1 MNSNNLQKVIREF
14 LSKNR
19 SSFITEANL
28 TPSQLEKREGY
39 IKQLKK
45 NKTQLVKRYG
55 KDAEAVMY
63 GRATNLAKNS
73 TKQMEKQKLKELVR
87 ASLMGKTITEFQ
99 DIEVGADRYEG
110 EQSLSQASSLLDTL
124 ESKLKSH
131 DWWYMMSDD
140 SRAYDK
146 GSQQNQEI
154 KSLIK
159 DLEKIGYGEDAKKLY
174 NEAEPYTDNGI
185 VGNHKL
191 KEDAYELTGST
202 GGKTVSSFKTPTE
215 ANTFKSQNPNI
226 KSIKKLEESPN
237 PLQLKNDLR
246 SLEAERKQVEM
257 DMEQEAEPEGG
268 PISDEYGEILNKLDN
283 KIAKLK
289 SKLNP
294 KSQEKNY
301 DDVKSKIAPQQ
312 PAKSKDIY
320 DRLKDM
326 NFLEELTK
334 EGKKEDVTG
343 DGKIDSKDYLAKRNA
358 AIQKA
363 KGKMNEADMFVTG
376 GSINPELRKKVEQF
390 VKGVAKYY
398 DYSVDDAFLAIMTIL
413 KGGLNKMNED
423 LDLGHEDNEPHM
435 LKGDLYRIGKYAM
448 ELYQIVDGFEGKG
461 EVDFPAWWQ
470 SKITTSMNNMVSA
483 KHYLDF
489 ELKEPAIDNML
500 GVSDNE
506 TPMMNEDEIGKA
518 DILSGE
524 LYKLKGKI
532 QDAYFAKIR
541 KFINMGSYED
551 AEYLLNRV
559 KGQMNEKGLAE
570 TIAKQLKEYSY
581 DDFSGSKLIANT
593 PIPTDI
599 NIFKK
604 FFPTGVA
611 SMSNAKASLQASD
624 NSGIKDRMGRYAP
637 MFAHVQYHEFE
648 DQTGEKYRAHQT
660 QYYNSNFDKQDPNFN
675 PSVTDLTLFKLA
687 SPNGLSKDTNMG
699 SILVKTNDYI
709 KDLDKLNISKRS
721 M

>member
-63 GRATNLAKNS
+63 GRATNLTKNS

-99 DIEVGADRYEG
+99 DIEVGANRYEG

-146 GSQQNQEI
+146 GSQQNREI

-185 VGNHKL
+185 VGYHKL

-226 KSIKKLEESPN
+226 KSIKK
-237 PLQLKNDLR
+237 
-246 SLEAERKQVEM
+246 
-257 DMEQEAEPEGG
+257 
-268 PISDEYGEILNKLDN
+268 
-283 KIAKLK
+283 
-289 SKLNP
+289 
-294 KSQEKNY
+294 
-301 DDVKSKIAPQQ
+301 
-312 PAKSKDIY
+312 
-320 DRLKDM
+320 
-326 NFLEELTK
+326 LEELTK

-435 LKGDLYRIGKYAM
+435 IKGELYRIGKYAM
-448 ELYQIVDGFEGKG
+448 ELYQMVDGFEGKG

-470 SKITTSMNNMVSA
+470 SKITTSMDNMVSA

-489 ELKEPAIDNML
+489 ETKEPSIDSML

-506 TPMMNEDEIGKA
+506 APMMNEDEIGKA
-518 DILSGE
+518 DILSRD

-570 TIAKQLKEYSY
+570 TIAKKLK
-581 DDFSGSKLIANT
+581 SK
-593 PIPTDI
+593 
-599 NIFKK
+599 
-604 FFPTGVA
+604 
-611 SMSNAKASLQASD
+611 
-624 NSGIKDRMGRYAP
+624 
-637 MFAHVQYHEFE
+637 
-648 DQTGEKYRAHQT
+648 
-660 QYYNSNFDKQDPNFN
+660 
-675 PSVTDLTLFKLA
+675 
-687 SPNGLSKDTNMG
+687 
-699 SILVKTNDYI
+699 
-709 KDLDKLNISKRS
+709 
-721 M
+721 

>member
-87 ASLMGKTITEFQ
+87 ASLMGETITEFQ

-185 VGNHKL
+185 VGYHKL

-294 KSQEKNY
+294 KSQEKNP
-301 DDVKSKIAPQQ
+301 KPI
-312 PAKSKDIY
+312 
-320 DRLKDM
+320 LKY
-326 NFLEELTK
+326 F
-334 EGKKEDVTG
+334 
-343 DGKIDSKDYLAKRNA
+343 
-358 AIQKA
+358 
-363 KGKMNEADMFVTG
+363 
-376 GSINPELRKKVEQF
+376 
-390 VKGVAKYY
+390 YY
-398 DYSVDDAFLAIMTIL
+398 DLFFFRFFILFVFFFDFLI
-413 KGGLNKMNED
+413 
-423 LDLGHEDNEPHM
+423 
-435 LKGDLYRIGKYAM
+435 RIFLQYPRR
-448 ELYQIVDGFEGKG
+448 Q
-461 EVDFPAWWQ
+461 Q
-470 SKITTSMNNMVSA
+470 
-483 KHYLDF
+483 
-489 ELKEPAIDNML
+489 
-500 GVSDNE
+500 
-506 TPMMNEDEIGKA
+506 
-518 DILSGE
+518 
-524 LYKLKGKI
+524 
-532 QDAYFAKIR
+532 
-541 KFINMGSYED
+541 
-551 AEYLLNRV
+551 
-559 KGQMNEKGLAE
+559 
-570 TIAKQLKEYSY
+570 
-581 DDFSGSKLIANT
+581 LIANT
-593 PIPTDI
+593 I
-599 NIFKK
+599 
-604 FFPTGVA
+604 
-611 SMSNAKASLQASD
+611 
-624 NSGIKDRMGRYAP
+624 
-637 MFAHVQYHEFE
+637 
-648 DQTGEKYRAHQT
+648 
-660 QYYNSNFDKQDPNFN
+660 
-675 PSVTDLTLFKLA
+675 
-687 SPNGLSKDTNMG
+687 
-699 SILVKTNDYI
+699 
-709 KDLDKLNISKRS
+709 
-721 M
+721 

>member
-146 GSQQNQEI
+146 GSQQNREI

-202 GGKTVSSFKTPTE
+202 GDKTVSSFPNSTE

-237 PLQLKNDLR
+237 PLQLKNDLKA
-246 SLEAERKQVEM
+246 LEAERKQVEM

-294 KSQEKNY
+294 KSQEKKY
-301 DDVKSKIAPQQ
+301 DDVKSKIASQQ
-312 PAKSKDIY
+312 PSKSKDIY

-423 LDLGHEDNEPHM
+423 LDLGHEDDEPHM
-435 LKGDLYRIGKYAM
+435 VKSELYRIGKYAM

-506 TPMMNEDEIGKA
+506 APMMNEDEIGKA

-570 TIAKQLKEYSY
+570 TIAKKLK
-581 DDFSGSKLIANT
+581 SK
-593 PIPTDI
+593 
-599 NIFKK
+599 
-604 FFPTGVA
+604 
-611 SMSNAKASLQASD
+611 
-624 NSGIKDRMGRYAP
+624 
-637 MFAHVQYHEFE
+637 
-648 DQTGEKYRAHQT
+648 
-660 QYYNSNFDKQDPNFN
+660 
-675 PSVTDLTLFKLA
+675 
-687 SPNGLSKDTNMG
+687 
-699 SILVKTNDYI
+699 
-709 KDLDKLNISKRS
+709 
-721 M
+721 

>member
-14 LSKNR
+14 LSENR

-87 ASLMGKTITEFQ
+87 ASLMGETITEFQ

-146 GSQQNQEI
+146 GSQQNREI

-174 NEAEPYTDNGI
+174 NEAEPYTDNSIDGD
-185 VGNHKL
+185 HKL

-423 LDLGHEDNEPHM
+423 IDLGHEDNEPHM
-435 LKGDLYRIGKYAM
+435 VKSELYRIGKYAM

-506 TPMMNEDEIGKA
+506 APMMNEDEIGKA
-518 DILSGE
+518 DILSRD

-532 QDAYFAKIR
+532 QDAYFTKIR

-570 TIAKQLKEYSY
+570 TIAKKLK
-581 DDFSGSKLIANT
+581 SK
-593 PIPTDI
+593 
-599 NIFKK
+599 
-604 FFPTGVA
+604 
-611 SMSNAKASLQASD
+611 
-624 NSGIKDRMGRYAP
+624 
-637 MFAHVQYHEFE
+637 
-648 DQTGEKYRAHQT
+648 
-660 QYYNSNFDKQDPNFN
+660 
-675 PSVTDLTLFKLA
+675 
-687 SPNGLSKDTNMG
+687 
-699 SILVKTNDYI
+699 
-709 KDLDKLNISKRS
+709 
-721 M
+721 

>member
-87 ASLMGKTITEFQ
+87 ASLMGETITEFQ

-146 GSQQNQEI
+146 GSQQNREI

-174 NEAEPYTDNGI
+174 NEAEPYTDNNIDGD
-185 VGNHKL
+185 HKL

-202 GGKTVSSFKTPTE
+202 GDKTVSSFKTSTE
-215 ANTFKSQNPNI
+215 ANTFKSKNPNI

-294 KSQEKNY
+294 KPQEKNY
-301 DDVKSKIAPQQ
+301 DGVKSKIAPQQ

-435 LKGDLYRIGKYAM
+435 IKGELYRIGKYAM
-448 ELYQIVDGFEGKG
+448 ELYQMVDGFEGKG

-489 ELKEPAIDNML
+489 ETKEPSIDSML

-506 TPMMNEDEIGKA
+506 APMMNEDEIGKA
-518 DILSGE
+518 DILSRD
-524 LYKLKGKI
+524 LYKLKGK
-532 QDAYFAKIR
+532 
-541 KFINMGSYED
+541 
-551 AEYLLNRV
+551 
-559 KGQMNEKGLAE
+559 MNEKGLAE
-570 TIAKQLKEYSY
+570 TIAKKFIKE
-581 DDFSGSKLIANT
+581 AEMN
-593 PIPTDI
+593 PIKKVI
-599 NIFKK
+599 NSIFRK
-604 FFPTGVA
+604 
-611 SMSNAKASLQASD
+611 N
-624 NSGIKDRMGRYAP
+624 GIKPTKYYSSDVRGFGRSEGVGYK
-637 MFAHVQYHEFE
+637 HE
-648 DQTGEKYRAHQT
+648 H
-660 QYYNSNFDKQDPNFN
+660 
-675 PSVTDLTLFKLA
+675 
-687 SPNGLSKDTNMG
+687 NGLITFKGLTEETVRDLANQMKDAGVILGIVKEDFIEYDHRKLSK
-699 SILVKTNDYI
+699 
-709 KDLDKLNISKRS
+709 
-721 M
+721 

>member
-87 ASLMGKTITEFQ
+87 ASLIGKTITEFQ

-146 GSQQNQEI
+146 GSQQNREI

-174 NEAEPYTDNGI
+174 NEAEPYTDNSIDGD
-185 VGNHKL
+185 HKL
-191 KEDAYELTGST
+191 KEDAY
-202 GGKTVSSFKTPTE
+202 
-215 ANTFKSQNPNI
+215 
-226 KSIKKLEESPN
+226 KKLEESPN

-294 KSQEKNY
+294 KPQEKNY
-301 DDVKSKIAPQQ
+301 DGVKSKIAPQQ

-334 EGKKEDVTG
+334 ESKKEDVTG

-423 LDLGHEDNEPHM
+423 LDLGHEDDEPHM
-435 LKGDLYRIGKYAM
+435 VKSELYRIGKYAM
-448 ELYQIVDGFEGKG
+448 ELYQMVDGFEGKG

-470 SKITTSMNNMVSA
+470 SKITTSMNNMISA

-489 ELKEPAIDNML
+489 ELKEPAIDSML

-506 TPMMNEDEIGKA
+506 APMMNEDEIGKA

-532 QDAYFAKIR
+532 QDAYFSKIR

-570 TIAKQLKEYSY
+570 TIAKQLKEYTY

-611 SMSNAKASLQASD
+611 SMSNAKASLQAHD

-687 SPNGLSKDTNMG
+687 SPNGLSKDTNIG
-699 SILVKTNDYI
+699 SILVKTKDYI

>member
-202 GGKTVSSFKTPTE
+202 GGKTVSSFKTSTE